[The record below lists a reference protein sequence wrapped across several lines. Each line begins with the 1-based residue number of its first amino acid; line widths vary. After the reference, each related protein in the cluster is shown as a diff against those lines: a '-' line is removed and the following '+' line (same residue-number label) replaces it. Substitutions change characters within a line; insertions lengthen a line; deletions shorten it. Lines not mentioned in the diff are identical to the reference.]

1 MPCREAWFK
10 SRLHLGMAGVDAR
23 RATPPDRILPAFTE
37 ARRVRRPP
45 PEQACTRP
53 TFTGTERASGS
64 RKKPVHEGPAQ
75 MTGLHRKPLRPFGY
89 RLLKLRFCCFRAT
102 TPAVAEAGRGHKTIA
117 LKSLYKT
124 HLTYTDQVYGRKCRR
139 NRSSR
144 SPRGVIPAEQAYPVL
159 VPGGLR
165 VAGILR

>member
-64 RKKPVHEGPAQ
+64 E
-75 MTGLHRKPLRPFGY
+75 
-89 RLLKLRFCCFRAT
+89 KLRFCCFRAT

-165 VAGILR
+165 VAGRLDVTACLA